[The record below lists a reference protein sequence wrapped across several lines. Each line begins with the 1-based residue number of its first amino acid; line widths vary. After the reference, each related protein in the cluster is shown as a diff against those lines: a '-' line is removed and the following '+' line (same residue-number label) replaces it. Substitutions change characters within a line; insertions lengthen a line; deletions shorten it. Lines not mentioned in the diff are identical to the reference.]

1 MADIFAPQLK
11 TEVSYERPVQEQQVS
26 SPFAGLLQDI
36 GGLFASQGG
45 SPTTKVDPNLSA
57 FSSDIEM
64 VEQIRQ
70 EQGDQAA
77 NLAERKIARKF
88 SSYGVDFD
96 ESYKSVYEKQTGRS
110 FDLYGLDPETYFKQE
125 QMKDPEFQKLY
136 LASKVFNPN
145 ASEEESLAYATNQYN
160 YIKASQAS
168 VNAKNAAG
176 VLQWD
181 AETETHYNSTLDNFL
196 KNNIAA
202 LTELSN
208 RGERIGPTYLQSL
221 KTSFDVL
228 LSTGLNRPRG
238 ITEEQWKPFQAKI
251 NNVEKTINSLEK
263 LFGDETKAKE
273 FLSALAE
280 SVRKGD
286 GNAVAKG
293 IMSGAL
299 ASADFATLI
308 PMVGA
313 DAFETIT
320 TVMKQPE
327 LNIRRPDILLG
338 FQNSVAANQE
348 AGVAP
353 DLENQ
358 EITQFPES
366 IVKQVQGMSPQEL
379 YQSMKAN
386 GLLVLMSNPD
396 SMNREEGREQL
407 ENGIYKIS
415 AVLANNKE
423 GDMLSYDFHAKLF
436 ANQGLFKTIDA
447 LEVRDPEAGRLVK
460 ASLRSGISAEII
472 RHDAYLDSIERSVSI
487 AEWDGTRYV
496 VNEDALKETGALGR
510 SREEFLIKLKQN
522 YNGDLGR
529 AVKDKFSRMQRVYM
543 DEIRSF
549 ARGLS
554 NLNLALDSRKTLSL
568 LENTRKQLNKS
579 SLDEVTVPDNTID
592 TLPEANLRSN
602 ADREELLGSIR
613 ETISNPR
620 QRPSDIDQ
628 PVDVPT
634 PTPRP
639 DDLNQPV
646 NAPMPQPRPSDIDTP
661 TAPDNVE
668 FSFIRRQEGERL
680 DGYIPEENGK
690 VLGNSGVTISTGFDL
705 GQHSESDLKGL
716 PQDIIDKLKPYLG
729 KTGQEAQNFL
739 QQNPLRITEDES
751 IKIDSWNKKT
761 KFDLLARRWKQKT
774 GQDFSN
780 LDRYKATTV
789 ASVAFQYGDLEK
801 KTPNFWRYVTS
812 GDWEQALKELRN
824 FKDKYPS
831 RRNREADLL
840 EASLRP

>member
-1 MADIFAPQLK
+1 MADIFSPQLK

-313 DAFETIT
+313 NAFETIT

-353 DLENQ
+353 DIENQ

-496 VNEDALKETGALGR
+496 VNEDALEKTGALGR

-529 AVKDKFSRMQRVYM
+529 AVKDKFSRMQRVYL

-613 ETISNPR
+613 ETISNQP
-620 QRPSDIDQ
+620 PSQESSWLDSQ
-628 PVDVPT
+628 
-634 PTPRP
+634 
-639 DDLNQPV
+639 LNTILE
-646 NAPMPQPRPSDIDTP
+646 S
-661 TAPDNVE
+661 
-668 FSFIRRQEGERL
+668 EGGFQNDKE
-680 DGYIPEENGK
+680 DEGNYVNGK
-690 VLGNSGVTISTGFDL
+690 LIGTNRGITPAALAEYRGVDPSTITVDDIKGVTEQEAREIYKQNYYMKPRINELPENIQASVLDMNINSGR
-705 GQHSESDLKGL
+705 
-716 PQDIIDKLKPYLG
+716 
-729 KTGQEAQNFL
+729 N
-739 QQNPLRITEDES
+739 S
-751 IKIDSWNKKT
+751 IKI
-761 KFDLLARRWKQKT
+761 LQRLAGVSDDGVIGPQT
-774 GQDFSN
+774 
-780 LDRYKATTV
+780 LKAV
-789 ASVAFQYGDLEK
+789 QEANI
-801 KTPNFWRYVTS
+801 TPNQYADARIEYYKKVV
-812 GDWEQALKELRN
+812 ENNPEKR
-824 FKDKYPS
+824 KYLNGWI
-831 RRNREADLL
+831 NRANKYKG
-840 EASLRP
+840 